1 MCLYEAWECCDT
13 GKVTGFLGMH
23 ITQSTTSVTID
34 QQQYLKK
41 VLEHFKMTNA
51 KMATT
56 PLPSGYQSIENKEPV
71 KPVLCQQF
79 QSVIRSLL
87 YLMLGTRPDIAYA
100 VIKMS
105 QFSANPSQTHLDK
118 VMYIMC
124 YLVGTQ
130 DYKIV
135 YDGKKG
141 EGLQAYTDSDW
152 AADEIKR
159 WSMTGYFATMASGS
173 VCWQSRLQKTV
184 VLSSTEAEYMALSD
198 TG

>member
-1 MCLYEAWECCDT
+1 
-13 GKVTGFLGMH
+13 
-23 ITQSTTSVTID
+23 
-34 QQQYLKK
+34 
-41 VLEHFKMTNA
+41 
-51 KMATT
+51 
-56 PLPSGYQSIENKEPV
+56 
-71 KPVLCQQF
+71 
-79 QSVIRSLL
+79 
-87 YLMLGTRPDIAYA
+87 MLGTRPDIAYA

-118 VMYIMC
+118 VMYIMH

-141 EGLQAYTDSDW
+141 AGLQTYTDSDW
-152 AADEIKR
+152 AADDIKR
-159 WSMTGYFATMASGS
+159 RSTTRYLATMTSGS
-173 VCWQSRLQKTV
+173 VYWQSCLQKTV